1 MKAKLLASATQRSA
15 VMERMQN
22 VASTSAAATKP
33 IPSMTDRSLIR
44 LSFRLRWTLQ
54 DAHGGLT
61 LFVASL
67 PSRWQLPSDLGTTTL
82 GLARQLS
89 RTGAARLTD
98 VCITAELGSVSH
110 ACVPLGTRKTFQ
122 KSDACSLATSHLGC
136 EETSWNLEPPAPI
149 ERQNLIQVRLGSLR
163 ADHAQQGGARP

>member
-1 MKAKLLASATQRSA
+1 MNARLLASATQRSA

-54 DAHGGLT
+54 DARCGLT
-61 LFVASL
+61 LFAHRS
-67 PSRWQLPSDLGTTTL
+67 PSRWQLPSDLGTVAL
-82 GLARQLS
+82 GLGRQLS

-98 VCITAELGSVSH
+98 GCI
-110 ACVPLGTRKTFQ
+110 R
-122 KSDACSLATSHLGC
+122 
-136 EETSWNLEPPAPI
+136 
-149 ERQNLIQVRLGSLR
+149 
-163 ADHAQQGGARP
+163 

>member
-54 DAHGGLT
+54 HARGGLT
-61 LFVASL
+61 LFAASL
-67 PSRWQLPSDLGTTTL
+67 ASRWQLTSDLGTAAL

-98 VCITAELGSVSH
+98 VHRRRARLSQSRVRTA
-110 ACVPLGTRKTFQ
+110 RKIE
-122 KSDACSLATSHLGC
+122 KHSKIGHLLRY
-136 EETSWNLEPPAPI
+136 EQPWLRRNLVEP
-149 ERQNLIQVRLGSLR
+149 
-163 ADHAQQGGARP
+163 

>member
-44 LSFRLRWTLQ
+44 LFLSVALDSARCTLRAHTLGRI
-54 DAHGGLT
+54 AP
-61 LFVASL
+61 VSL
-67 PSRWQLPSDLGTTTL
+67 ATPSDLGAAAL
-82 GLARQLS
+82 GPARQLS

-98 VCITAELGSVSH
+98 VCITAERGSVSH
-110 ACVPLGTRKTFQ
+110 ACVRLGNRKTFQ
-122 KSDACSLATSHLGC
+122 GSGGLLPTIQCKQDSPAFEPLA
-136 EETSWNLEPPAPI
+136 AI
-149 ERQNLIQVRLGSLR
+149 ERPSWI
-163 ADHAQQGGARP
+163 

>member
-54 DAHGGLT
+54 HARGGLI
-61 LFVASL
+61 LFAASL
-67 PSRWQLPSDLGTTTL
+67 ASRWQLTSDLGKAAL
-82 GLARQLS
+82 GLARQLTS
-89 RTGAARLTD
+89 TD
-98 VCITAELGSVSH
+98 
-110 ACVPLGTRKTFQ
+110 
-122 KSDACSLATSHLGC
+122 TSHP
-136 EETSWNLEPPAPI
+136 TQSSIA
-149 ERQNLIQVRLGSLR
+149 
-163 ADHAQQGGARP
+163 AT

>member
-1 MKAKLLASATQRSA
+1 MKARLLAIATQRSA

-54 DAHGGLT
+54 HARGGLI
-61 LFVASL
+61 LFAASL
-67 PSRWQLPSDLGTTTL
+67 ASRWQLTSDLGTAAL

-98 VCITAELGSVSH
+98 ACIAAERGSVSH
-110 ACVPLGTRKTFQ
+110 ACVPLG
-122 KSDACSLATSHLGC
+122 KSKNIPKNRTLA
-136 EETSWNLEPPAPI
+136 P
-149 ERQNLIQVRLGSLR
+149 LR
-163 ADHAQQGGARP
+163 ATLVAKKPPGTLNRSHRSSDKTRCRFV